1 MIAATEAAWPVQQ
14 PWAIGL
20 LRLPSG
26 YQPYAVSARDI
37 ERDTAWATRVFEWI
51 GLKPN
56 LPVHLVGAGCDNEIL
71 WPYEN
76 ALIRMKVPFGVAEP
90 VRIDTPR
97 TDMFL
102 RRFRMQAVIGLS
114 GELVDG
120 LLAAGRELRQLLGH
134 STVVAL
140 PDAGSRLREAG
151 LAPWKMVPVGPM
163 CAFEAPEGGGA
174 RYDNSEWL
182 VEDDGNELLL
192 TSLASRASP
201 FVRLKTGVKGRVEV
215 REAAGERAGATSRL
229 SERVIVTA

>member
-1 MIAATEAAWPVQQ
+1 MIAATEAAWPAQQ

-20 LRLPSG
+20 LRLPGG

-37 ERDTAWATRVFEWI
+37 ERDTAWATRVFRWI
-51 GLKPN
+51 GLKPR
-56 LPVHLVGAGCDNEIL
+56 LPAHLVGAGCDNEIL

-76 ALIRMKVPFGVAEP
+76 ALIRMNVPFGVAEP

-102 RRFRMQAVIGLS
+102 RRFRMQAVIGVS

-120 LLAAGRELRQLLGH
+120 LLAAGRDLQQLLGD
-134 STVVAL
+134 SIVVAL
-140 PDAGSRLREAG
+140 PDACASLRKVG
-151 LAPWKMVPVGPM
+151 IPPWKMVPVGPM
-163 CAFEAPEGGGA
+163 VAFETPDGDGA
-174 RYDNSEWL
+174 RYDQSEWY

-201 FVRLKTGVKGRVEV
+201 FVRLRTGVSGGVEV
-215 REAAGERAGATSRL
+215 RPAEKAGER
-229 SERVIVTA
+229 VIITG